1 MTGEKSIRK
10 ASTPTPSSYA
20 AQTKELGTT
29 GLKYMSGIIDEEDV
43 KELSWPY
50 NIKTYRQMENDPLIS
65 GALFAIQQFIKSSE
79 WRVEEYDGEGKPDDA
94 GEQAEF
100 LRQCIKDLNKPWKEF
115 ISDVLSMLVYGFSVH
130 EIVYK
135 KRLGPNNKDRRF
147 KSKFSDGKYGWS
159 KFPIRSQDTIED
171 WDIDKH
177 GDLNRVRQRDFWND
191 VDVWINEDRF
201 LLFRPTAYKDNPQ
214 GRSILRNCYRAYYNR
229 RNVEI
234 QEGIGIERDLSGLPL
249 IRVPSEYMSDDAS
262 EEQQMMVQSLHTMG
276 QNLKRNS
283 QGYAMLPSD
292 IYGNEDTGTGD
303 KMFDLSLLNSG
314 GSRQVDTNSIIDR
327 YDHRIMQSMLTDF
340 MLLGGS
346 VGSYALSANKV
357 MAFVTA
363 IESYLDVIADQFNEK
378 AIPLLW
384 EVNGWDSTK
393 TPRLAHSGVENT
405 DLETLGKFLKD
416 AAASG
421 MITPDD
427 ETEEDIRQ
435 KAKLPKKPEE
445 AQEELSL
452 SRMRQERE
460 EEARASQAEADAES
474 SNSSSSSDGGE

>member
-1 MTGEKSIRK
+1 MADGQKTGVEK
-10 ASTPTPSSYA
+10 AEAPTPSSYSA
-20 AQTKELGTT
+20 SLTELGST
-29 GLKYMSGIIDEEDV
+29 GLKYMSGIIDEDDIRD
-43 KELSWPY
+43 LAWPRS
-50 NIKTYRQMENDPLIS
+50 IQTFRQMENDPLIS

-79 WRVEEYDGEGKPDDA
+79 WRVEEYDGPEKPADA

-100 LRQCIKDLNKPWKEF
+100 LRTCLKDLNKSWGEF
-115 ISDVLSMLVYGFSVH
+115 IADVLSMLVYGFSVH

-135 KRLGPNNKDRRF
+135 KRLGRNH
-147 KSKFSDGKYGWS
+147 KSKRFRSKYNDGKYGWS
-159 KFPIRSQDTIED
+159 KFPIRSQDTIEE

-177 GDLNRVRQRDFWND
+177 GELNAVRQRDFWND
-191 VDVWINEDRF
+191 IDVWIPEDRF
-201 LLFRPTAYKDNPQ
+201 LLFRATSYKDNPQ

-249 IRVPSEYMSDDAS
+249 IRVPTQFMSADAT
-262 EEQQMMVQSLHTMG
+262 EEQQAMVRGLHTMG

-303 KMFDLSLLNSG
+303 KLFDLELLNSG
-314 GSRQVDTNSIIDR
+314 GSRQVDTNSIIER

-346 VGSYALSANKV
+346 VGSYALSSNKV

-384 EVNGWDSTK
+384 ELNGWDSSK
-393 TPRLAHSGVENT
+393 CPRLAHSGVENT

-416 AAASG
+416 AAAGG
-421 MITPDD
+421 MITPDE
-427 ETEEDIRQ
+427 ETEADIRQ
-435 KAKLPKKPEE
+435 KAKLPKKSQE
-445 AQEELSL
+445 AQEETRLE
-452 SRMRQERE
+452 RMRQRRE
-460 EEARASQAEADAES
+460 EDNDNDPDIPNLIPET
-474 SNSSSSSDGGE
+474 

>member
-1 MTGEKSIRK
+1 M
-10 ASTPTPSSYA
+10 ATPSPENYRGSLN
-20 AQTKELGTT
+20 ELGST
-29 GLKYMSGIIDEEDV
+29 GLRYMSGMIDEEDIR
-43 KELSWPY
+43 ELSWPRC
-50 NIKTYRQMENDPLIS
+50 IKTYRQMESDPLIS

-79 WRVEEYDGEGKPDDA
+79 WRVEEYDGEGKPADA

-100 LRQCIKDLNKPWKEF
+100 LRSCLKDLNKTWGEF

-135 KRLGPNNKDRRF
+135 KRLGPAQKDKRYR
-147 KSKFSDGKYGWS
+147 SKFNDAKYGWA
-159 KFPIRSQDTIED
+159 KFPIRSQDTIEE
-171 WDIDKH
+171 WDIDRH
-177 GDLNRVRQRDFWND
+177 GELRRVRQVDYWND
-191 VDVWINEDRF
+191 VDTWIPEDRF
-201 LLFRPTAYKDNPQ
+201 LLFRPTSYKDSPH

-249 IRVPSEYMSDDAS
+249 ITVPSEYLSS
-262 EEQQMMVQSLHTMG
+262 EATPEQKAMIQDLHIMG

-283 QGYAMLPSD
+283 QGYAMMPSD
-292 IYGNEDTGTGD
+292 IYGSEEAASGD
-303 KMFDLSLLNSG
+303 KLFDLNLISSG

-346 VGSYALSANKV
+346 VGSYALSSNKV

-378 AIPLLW
+378 AIPMLW
-384 EVNGWDSTK
+384 ELNGWDQTK
-393 TPRLAHSGVENT
+393 CPRLTHSGVENT

-421 MITPDD
+421 ILTPDN
-427 ETEEDIRQ
+427 ETEADIRQ
-435 KAKLPKKPEE
+435 KAKLPKKSEE
-445 AQEELSL
+445 AQEESTLA
-452 SRMRQERE
+452 RMRAQRE
-460 EEARASQAEADAES
+460 EQGTDPASTSNASES
-474 SNSSSSSDGGE
+474 STGASDGEG